1 MTEKLC
7 PRCNA
12 RFKGDAK
19 YCPMDGNRLK
29 ELVDPLI
36 GRVIGGRYLIE
47 EKLSSGG
54 MGMVYRSRH
63 TVINRDVAIKFL
75 LPVFARD
82 KVYRH
87 RFLVEARVAN
97 QINHEHIVDITD
109 FGETDDGFV
118 YMVMEYLRGR
128 SLGQEIAHG
137 PIPVN
142 RTVHIAIQVVQGLAR
157 AHDLGVIHRDIK
169 PDNIFLVTVQKDPDF
184 VKLLDFGVARLAQE
198 LHITT
203 RGTVV
208 GTPEYMSPEQVR
220 GTEVTASTDLY
231 SVGCVLFEMLTGRI
245 TFEGQEA
252 IRIVKQM
259 TEPPPPPSTLLSSI
273 PQKVDQLVLKLLE
286 KKPEGRHRDA
296 HHLLENLQEI
306 MQSLEGDS
314 YQPSSDSAVVL
325 THRFS
330 ERPVSLQN
338 NEEQLRARIVLYR
351 KLIAEKY
358 QTREAPEWLLSAVD
372 RIETV
377 AAELVGLREQLSTA
391 VKTATKQEDEARST
405 RIRVGNALDV
415 LTRDESK
422 LQRDIESLGI
432 ELERLQSDVRRILDE
447 VIDSSKSV
455 PTGITTGIS
464 LTETEVASLNQ
475 LVQKTRAMAE
485 SKEAIQRTNL
495 QLSKKQNELDD
506 LRFQIAQLKG
516 RLGTTNAESLLDKD
530 AIQHETQKIDSTLQ
544 TRIESIM
551 PEAERILLHFMED
564 PEYRH
569 LVAEHVTI
577 PPMVRQ

>member
-1 MTEKLC
+1 
-7 PRCNA
+7 
-12 RFKGDAK
+12 
-19 YCPMDGNRLK
+19 MDGNKLR
-29 ELVDPLI
+29 ELNDPLI

-47 EKLSSGG
+47 QKLSSGG
-54 MGMVYRSRH
+54 MGMVYRCRH

-75 LPVFARD
+75 LPAFARD

-128 SLGQEIAHG
+128 SLGDEIADG
-137 PIPVN
+137 PVPVP
-142 RTVHIAIQVVQGLAR
+142 RAIHIAIQVVQGLAR

-169 PDNIFLVTVQKDPDF
+169 PDNIFLITVQNDSDF

-203 RGTVV
+203 RGTVI

-231 SVGCVLFEMLTGRI
+231 SLGCVLFEMLTGRI
-245 TFEGQEA
+245 PFEGQEA
-252 IRIVKQM
+252 VRIVKQM
-259 TEPPPPPSTLLSSI
+259 TEPPPTPSSLLSSI
-273 PQKVDQLVLKLLE
+273 PQKLDQLVLKLLH

-296 HHLLENLQEI
+296 HHLLEDLQET
-306 MQSLEGDS
+306 MQSLDDRPVDS
-314 YQPSSDSAVVL
+314 SKSSIDSALVPTCRL
-325 THRFS
+325 S

-338 NEEQLRARIVLYR
+338 NEEQLRARVMLYR

-358 QTREAPEWLLSAVD
+358 QTREAPQWLVSAID

-377 AAELVGLREQLSTA
+377 TAELVGLREKLSTA
-391 VKTATKQEDEARST
+391 VKTATEQEDEARST

-422 LQRDIESLGI
+422 LQRDIESLGVEI
-432 ELERLQSDVRRILDE
+432 EKLQADVHGILHE
-447 VIDSSKSV
+447 LVECSESAPIGIA
-455 PTGITTGIS
+455 TGIK
-464 LTETEVASLNQ
+464 LTEIEVRSLNQ
-475 LVQKTRAMAE
+475 LLQKTRAITE
-485 SKEAIQRTNL
+485 SKKAIQRTKI
-495 QLSKKQNELDD
+495 QLNKKQNELDD

-530 AIQHETQKIDSTLQ
+530 AIQLETHRIDSTLQ
-544 TRIESIM
+544 SRIESIM

-564 PEYRH
+564 PQYRH

-577 PPMVRQ
+577 SPVS

>member
-1 MTEKLC
+1 MTEKQC

-54 MGMVYRSRH
+54 MGMVYRCRH

-75 LPVFARD
+75 LPVFSRD

-128 SLGQEIAHG
+128 SLGREIAYG
-137 PIPVN
+137 PIPV
-142 RTVHIAIQVVQGLAR
+142 RRAIHIAIQIVQGLAR

-169 PDNIFLVTVQKDPDF
+169 PDNVFLITGQKDSDF

-203 RGTVV
+203 RGTVL

-220 GTEVTASTDLY
+220 GTELTASTDLY

-245 TFEGQEA
+245 PFEGQEA
-252 IRIVKQM
+252 VRVVKQM
-259 TEPPPPPSTLLSSI
+259 SEPPPLPSTRLSSI
-273 PQKVDQLVLKLLE
+273 PQAVDEIVVKLLQ

-306 MQSLEGDS
+306 MQSLEGGP
-314 YQPSSDSAVVL
+314 YEPSSISDLVP

-338 NEEQLRARIVLYR
+338 NEEQLRARVVLYR
-351 KLIAEKY
+351 KLIADKY
-358 QTREAPEWLLSAVD
+358 QTREAPRWLVSAVD

-377 AAELVGLREQLSTA
+377 AAELVGLREKLSTA
-391 VKTATKQEDEARST
+391 AKTATEQEDEARST

-432 ELERLQSDVRRILDE
+432 ELEKLRSEVHRILDE
-447 VIDSSKSV
+447 VVNSSKSV

-464 LTETEVASLNQ
+464 LTETEVTSLNQ

-485 SKEAIQRTNL
+485 LKEAIQRTNL
-495 QLSKKQNELDD
+495 RLSEKQNELDD

-516 RLGTTNAESLLDKD
+516 RLGTTNAESLLNKD
-530 AIQHETQKIDSTLQ
+530 AIQHETYKIDSTLQ

-551 PEAERILLHFMED
+551 PEAERILLHFIED
-564 PEYRH
+564 PQYRH
-569 LVAEHVTI
+569 LVAEHVSI
-577 PPMVRQ
+577 PPMSR

>member
-1 MTEKLC
+1 
-7 PRCNA
+7 
-12 RFKGDAK
+12 
-19 YCPMDGNRLK
+19 MDGNKLK
-29 ELVDPLI
+29 NLVDPLV
-36 GRVIGGRYLIE
+36 GRVIGGRYLVE
-47 EKLSSGG
+47 EKLSTGG
-54 MGMVYRSRH
+54 MGMVYRCRH

-75 LPVFARD
+75 LPIFSRD

-128 SLGQEIAHG
+128 SLGQEIAGG
-137 PIPVN
+137 PIPPK
-142 RTVHIAIQVVQGLAR
+142 RAIYIAIQIVQGLAR

-169 PDNIFLVTVQKDPDF
+169 PDNVFLIAVKKNLDF

-220 GTEVTASTDLY
+220 ATDVTASTDLY

-245 TFEGQEA
+245 PFQGQEA

-259 TEPPPPPSTLLSSI
+259 SEPPPLPSAIISTI
-273 PQKVDQLVLKLLE
+273 PQAVDELVIKCLQ
-286 KKPEGRHRDA
+286 KKPEERHRDA

-306 MQSLEGDS
+306 MQSLTGEPYESSTIDS
-314 YQPSSDSAVVL
+314 SLPQR
-325 THRFS
+325 RFT

-338 NEEQLRARIVLYR
+338 NEELLRARVTLYR
-351 KLIAEKY
+351 KLIADRY
-358 QTREAPEWLLSAVD
+358 QTRDAPEWLLSAVD
-372 RIETV
+372 RIETA
-377 AAELVGLREQLSTA
+377 AAELVGLREKLSTA
-391 VKTATKQEDEARST
+391 AKTAIRQEDEARST
-405 RIRVGNALDV
+405 RIRIGGALDV

-422 LQRDIESLGI
+422 LKRDVESLTA
-432 ELERLQSDVRRILDE
+432 ELEKLQSGVHDVLDE
-447 VIDSSKSV
+447 VVESSKNV
-455 PTGITTGIS
+455 PIVLTTGIS
-464 LTETEVASLNQ
+464 LTESKVTSLNQ

-485 SKEAIQRTNL
+485 LKEAIQRANL
-495 QLSKKQNELDD
+495 QLGIKQNELED

-530 AIQHETQKIDSTLQ
+530 AIQHETNEIDSTLQ
-544 TRIESIM
+544 TRIDSIM
-551 PEAERILLHFMED
+551 PEAERILLHFMDD
-564 PEYRH
+564 PRYRH
-569 LVAEHVTI
+569 LVAEHVSI
-577 PPMVRQ
+577 PPMLRQ